1 MSIDWMHSLIVVTF
15 MSVWALV
22 GQLSGVRHC

>member
-22 GQLSGVRHC
+22 GQLSAVRH

>member
-1 MSIDWMHSLIVVTF
+1 MSIDWMHSLIVVGF

-22 GQLSGVRHC
+22 GQFSVVRH